1 MATIIK
7 TLAKSKKG
15 VTAIEYGLIAG
26 AIAIAIIVGVTALGG
41 NLRTLFGTVQ
51 TEVGAVSTKK

>member
-1 MATIIK
+1 MATLMK
-7 TLAKSKKG
+7 MLVRSSKG

-41 NLRTLFGTVQ
+41 NLQTLFGTLQ
-51 TEVGAVSTKK
+51 TEVGSVAKK